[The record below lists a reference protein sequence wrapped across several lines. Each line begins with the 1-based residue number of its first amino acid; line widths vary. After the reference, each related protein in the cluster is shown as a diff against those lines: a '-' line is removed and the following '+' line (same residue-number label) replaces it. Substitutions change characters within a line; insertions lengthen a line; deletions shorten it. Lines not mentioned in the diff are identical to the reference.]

1 MSFDQLPSA
10 ILLLVASHLQS
21 IDGSLAEYFTVNR
34 SWNSVIEA
42 LTFRE
47 LRSDD
52 RRAALHGID
61 IIIQLPEY
69 GKDRWY
75 EFESEHEEDT
85 NNIVFSDSLREVF
98 DILNSWQ
105 EYKGDHAQLTLA
117 IQAISKSDSWHLGNI
132 DRIRRRGRAA
142 SAAADVRLEARELP
156 PLLTVSNLSFRGALH
171 VRQLPGNPS
180 RPCCPRLLS
189 GKTITRVTKACT
201 RVRDVAAE
209 LSDKESKNLV
219 LRNAERLA
227 FAKNLIYLPKSVTR
241 LKLSYPGVVP
251 ANQFFNPP
259 AIPFVD
265 GKDALS
271 TSLSRISRRLECLEV
286 HAVLSEDISD
296 MNESLSW
303 PRLRRLHI
311 EVDSCTPHGEW
322 LLELDPEDSES
333 EMPARIH
340 YPEIS
345 FRTAVNRDI
354 LDDLCLTAARA
365 VARMPNL
372 RDLQLTV
379 GDEDFGCVCRL
390 SSDGRCTHRLV
401 WISKSQTMY
410 EPHPDVMKAWKAGFA
425 DRLGELDVQILG
437 HEHYPI
443 PPV

>member
-1 MSFDQLPSA
+1 M
-10 ILLLVASHLQS
+10 
-21 IDGSLAEYFTVNR
+21 
-34 SWNSVIEA
+34 NS
-42 LTFRE
+42 
-47 LRSDD
+47 D

-75 EFESEHEEDT
+75 ELESEHEKDT

-132 DRIRRRGRAA
+132 DRIRRRR
-142 SAAADVRLEARELP
+142 R
-156 PLLTVSNLSFRGALH
+156 
-171 VRQLPGNPS
+171 
-180 RPCCPRLLS
+180 
-189 GKTITRVTKACT
+189 CT
-201 RVRDVAAE
+201 
-209 LSDKESKNLV
+209 S
-219 LRNAERLA
+219 
-227 FAKNLIYLPKSVTR
+227 
-241 LKLSYPGVVP
+241 
-251 ANQFFNPP
+251 
-259 AIPFVD
+259 
-265 GKDALS
+265 
-271 TSLSRISRRLECLEV
+271 
-286 HAVLSEDISD
+286 
-296 MNESLSW
+296 
-303 PRLRRLHI
+303 
-311 EVDSCTPHGEW
+311 HGEW
-322 LLELDPEDSES
+322 SLELATGDSEVEREQSENRRYELLSIHRKQS

-354 LDDLCLTAARA
+354 LDDLYLAAARA

-401 WISKSQTMY
+401 WIRKSQTMH

-425 DRLGELDVQILG
+425 DRLGELDLQILG
-437 HEHYPI
+437 HEHYSI
-443 PPV
+443 SPV